1 MTTRLAAPAIAIVA
15 ALAIALIMLALMA
28 HGIHA
33 GAAAPNMHYYE

>member
-1 MTTRLAAPAIAIVA
+1 MTTRLAIPAGIVL
-15 ALAIALIMLALMA
+15 ALALALTLALLMA